1 MAGAA
6 ACASF
11 MLPTLAHQCRFCGH
25 VKRDGARYC
34 NECGSQLNLKPCRL
48 CDAINDV
55 AAEHCHKCGA
65 ALPGQSAPVTAAAA
79 FSGAFAPRRE
89 AGLAFSVGD
98 PDAIAGD
105 SDDAGATDARPGAS
119 PDDRRPGIGT
129 HPVSRWAWVAAAVA
143 SVGIAAYLAYSPDRV
158 DDAGGASQAGPGAPA
173 RNDAAGGAASA
184 LPAPPEA
191 TPTATSSSGAS
202 EQVPVDPGARGS
214 SSITPEVGAG
224 MLPAG
229 VSSPASGGAAL
240 APGAS
245 PGAQPSPQSTASPS
259 AAQAGKAKAK
269 PKAKPKPKPKP
280 KAKAKPKSQTA
291 K

>member
-25 VKRDGARYC
+25 VNPDGARYC

-65 ALPGQSAPVTAAAA
+65 ALPEQSAPALAPVAAAA
-79 FSGAFAPRRE
+79 ALSGALARRQE
-89 AGLAFSVGD
+89 AEPAFSVGD

-119 PDDRRPGIGT
+119 PDDRRPGVGM
-129 HPVSRWAWVAAAVA
+129 HPVSRWAWIAAAFA
-143 SVGIAAYLAYSPDRV
+143 AVGIAAYLAYSPDRV
-158 DDAGGASQAGPGAPA
+158 DDAGGPSRAGTSDPA

-202 EQVPVDPGARGS
+202 EQVPVDPGAPGS

-280 KAKAKPKSQTA
+280 KPKSQTA